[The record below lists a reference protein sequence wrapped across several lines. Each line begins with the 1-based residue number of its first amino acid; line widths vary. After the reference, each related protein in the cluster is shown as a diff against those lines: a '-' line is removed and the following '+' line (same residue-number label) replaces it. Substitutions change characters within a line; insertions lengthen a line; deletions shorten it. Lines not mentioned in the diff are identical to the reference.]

1 MFSRR
6 SVAAIWMAMLIAVFP
21 ASANA
26 QSVEEYADGWT
37 EARRG
42 DRTWMQRA
50 TEQLTTGPVDRMFGP
65 PAEGAMKEIIN
76 RVISKV
82 EAMYEQR
89 RDPCLAAAVNRAHDQ
104 TLTIGR
110 QEVMQGATEMLFSAA
125 GGAAGGGEIRDFLG
139 RRLFQQVTDKLKEK
153 ALEKFKKDMREA
165 MKAGLPVHY
174 ESDDNRNPCTT
185 EFRIIWDKAAER
197 YDFLFA
203 GDCAC
208 NMISCGKQGGQVP
221 LRRWT
226 LTGWGTVIPEIEQL
240 ANGDKKVTWMIGQVR
255 DATLTADC
263 CVEGDRRFRTDPRD
277 GGGNAWVGFER
288 TPQTAPP
295 QTQPPTR
302 PQTGGNPP
310 ATGQTG
316 TTGTTPRPT
325 LPPRIDIPVI
335 PDGPLTDAELERLE
349 QRVFDAEALARSE
362 RSKAETRVV
371 ELQRSG
377 ATAEAIAEAQA
388 AAEAAGDI
396 HRRAMRAQRALTDKV
411 NQQQPQEQQQQEEQI
426 SSAIPLDPVAARIL
440 AVHNRERIAVGAR
453 PLQWDPALAAS
464 ASAYAQ
470 QLARGG
476 PFVHAPRAG
485 RENERENLTRGLP
498 GASPEQMMVNWTGEK
513 RNFVP
518 GTYPNV
524 SKTGNWYDVSHYTQM
539 IWPTTTRVGCGTA
552 RGAGQEVMVCR
563 YTPPGN
569 REGRPL
575 LADNATVVR
584 PDLPRLP
591 VGGGMQQIDPPLP
604 PRPTAADP
612 APDGNEALH
621 PLATLF
627 AGALNRHYEALR
639 NCDAAAA
646 RRALDEMRYALG
658 ELRKR
663 LKDARAVGG
672 FSTVNPDELQRLID
686 GLERVLRGAEQRSQ
700 PGTCPPR

>member
-1 MFSRR
+1 MFCPG
-6 SVAAIWMAMLIAVFP
+6 LIDHP
-21 ASANA
+21 APS
-26 QSVEEYADGWT
+26 
-37 EARRG
+37 
-42 DRTWMQRA
+42 
-50 TEQLTTGPVDRMFGP
+50 TTP
-65 PAEGAMKEIIN
+65 
-76 RVISKV
+76 
-82 EAMYEQR
+82 
-89 RDPCLAAAVNRAHDQ
+89 
-104 TLTIGR
+104 
-110 QEVMQGATEMLFSAA
+110 
-125 GGAAGGGEIRDFLG
+125 
-139 RRLFQQVTDKLKEK
+139 
-153 ALEKFKKDMREA
+153 
-165 MKAGLPVHY
+165 
-174 ESDDNRNPCTT
+174 
-185 EFRIIWDKAAER
+185 
-197 YDFLFA
+197 
-203 GDCAC
+203 
-208 NMISCGKQGGQVP
+208 
-221 LRRWT
+221 
-226 LTGWGTVIPEIEQL
+226 
-240 ANGDKKVTWMIGQVR
+240 
-255 DATLTADC
+255 
-263 CVEGDRRFRTDPRD
+263 
-277 GGGNAWVGFER
+277 
-288 TPQTAPP
+288 
-295 QTQPPTR
+295 R
-302 PQTGGNPP
+302 PQTGGTPP
-310 ATGQTG
+310 GGRTG
-316 TTGTTPRPT
+316 TTGTSPRPT
-325 LPPRIDIPVI
+325 LPPRIDIPVL
-335 PDGPLTDAELERLE
+335 PEGELTDAELERLE

-362 RSKAETRVV
+362 RSKAESRVV

-377 ATAEAIAEAQA
+377 ASPEVITEAQA

-396 HRRAMRAQRALTDKV
+396 HRSAMRAQRALTDKV
-411 NQQQPQEQQQQEEQI
+411 NQQQPQEQQQQEEQ
-426 SSAIPLDPVAARIL
+426 SSSTIPLDPVAARIL
-440 AVHNRERIAVGAR
+440 AVHNRERVAVGAR

-485 RENERENLTRGLP
+485 RENERENLTRGRP

-524 SKTGNWYDVSHYTQM
+524 SRTGNWSDVSHYTQM

-569 REGRPL
+569 REGTPVI
-575 LADNATVVR
+575 ADNATVVR

-591 VGGGMQQIDPPLP
+591 VGGGMQQIDPPAPPPP

-612 APDGNEALH
+612 APDGNEARH

-686 GLERVLRGAEQRSQ
+686 GLERVLRGAEQRGN